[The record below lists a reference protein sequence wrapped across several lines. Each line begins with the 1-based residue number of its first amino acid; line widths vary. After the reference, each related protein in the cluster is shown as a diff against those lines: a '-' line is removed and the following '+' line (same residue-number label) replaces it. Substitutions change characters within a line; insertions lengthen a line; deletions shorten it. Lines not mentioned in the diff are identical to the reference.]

1 MGSVRARS
9 GAVKGKCPSGAGA
22 DPSFT
27 YSFLL
32 LAPLQPSGKGRGG
45 RRVEHDVGRPAS
57 SALDV
62 DVQNGVATSLL
73 GTW

>member
-1 MGSVRARS
+1 MGSVRVRS
-9 GAVKGKCPSGAGA
+9 GAGKGKCPSGPGA
-22 DPSFT
+22 DHLFT

-45 RRVEHDVGRPAS
+45 SRVKPDVGRPAS
-57 SALDV
+57 SALDGG
-62 DVQNGVATSLL
+62 VQGGVATSLL